1 MNVKVHVEWGMRAL
15 DAKADIVVI
24 VDCLSFSTA
33 TTVATAKGG
42 RVYPFGFKD
51 AVQDFALAMN
61 VQYAQK
67 RSLGG
72 VSLSPPTLSPPT
84 LAALGAGDEI
94 ILPSPNGSYLS
105 LYADAPIVLIGCLR
119 NAKAV
124 ADFINISGVRNVQF
138 VAAGEKWQDG
148 GLRPAFEDWIA
159 CGAMINLLDG
169 ILTAEAGAAAA
180 SFRWAEPSLL
190 NMMRGCLSGQE
201 LCEQDFGQDVEWA
214 SELSIAKHVPIL
226 RELDKV
232 YGDFGIDDEWL
243 KMLPV
248 KYYQKMN

>member
-1 MNVKVHVEWGMRAL
+1 MKVHVEWGAAAL

-33 TTVATAKGG
+33 TTVATAKGA
-42 RVYPFGFKD
+42 RVFPFGLKGEVATFASAM
-51 AVQDFALAMN
+51 AVEC
-61 VQYAQK
+61 AQK

-72 VSLSPPTLSPPT
+72 LSLSPAT
-84 LAALGAGDEI
+84 LAGLGKGDAV

-105 LYADAPIVLIGCLR
+105 LYADVPIVIAGCLR
-119 NAKAV
+119 NARAV

-138 VAAGEKWQDG
+138 VAAGERWQHG

-159 CGAMINLLDG
+159 CGAVINLLKG

-180 SFRWAEPSLL
+180 SFRWAEPQLQQL
-190 NMMRGCLSGQE
+190 MKNCVSGLE
-201 LCEQDFGQDVEWA
+201 LTAQNFKQDVDWA

-226 RELDKV
+226 RELDAC
-232 YGDFGIDDEWL
+232 YTDFGVTDGRL
-243 KMLPV
+243 KLLSV
-248 KYYQKMN
+248 KYYEV